1 MKLYFIA
8 TRLWRYLNIYFLKPF
23 DAVNDTLTSYL
34 IFEKIKIKNNFLE
47 IGSGDGMFSFIMCGG
62 KFSIKFDRYLDIDL
76 KKDDIFDTHKK
87 LIKFNYNFKK
97 MIRPS
102 ISVDAKLNHIKKIR
116 QIGFSKKIYHTSYEK
131 LPFKNNSINY
141 IFFYTAH
148 GMKSLDKSVS
158 SAYKILKK
166 KGNLVILVFD
176 NYVKNHFICHNL
188 KKKGIF
194 PKVFQKF
201 DNGRFKEI
209 SKYSKSIIDWEN
221 FFKKKGFSI
230 VKRTEGLSG
239 IAWKF
244 YDVQTRPIL
253 KYLIIF
259 FNFLPNNLRVLFKF
273 IWMISIYPFLF
284 LFFILFSNIFFNS
297 SKNCYHV
304 FELKK

>member
-188 KKKGIF
+188 KKKEF
-194 PKVFQKF
+194 FQKF
-201 DNGRFKEI
+201 FKSLIMADLKKFLNIQKALLTGRIF
-209 SKYSKSIIDWEN
+209 SKK
-221 FFKKKGFSI
+221 
-230 VKRTEGLSG
+230 
-239 IAWKF
+239 
-244 YDVQTRPIL
+244 
-253 KYLIIF
+253 
-259 FNFLPNNLRVLFKF
+259 RVL
-273 IWMISIYPFLF
+273 
-284 LFFILFSNIFFNS
+284 
-297 SKNCYHV
+297 V
-304 FELKK
+304 